1 MAADN
6 KLLGNFELIGI
17 PPAPRGIP
25 QIEVTFDIDANGIL
39 HVSAKD
45 LGTGREQSIRITASS
60 GLSEEEIKKM
70 MRDAESHGDEDKRKK
85 QLAEVK
91 NEADTLVYTVEKSL
105 KDYGDRL
112 SESEKKEIENALE
125 NCKKIKDTSNN
136 ISEIKTATE
145 DLTRKSHKLA
155 EHIYSAAGAGTAGA
169 GAGTGASATKER
181 EGAKGPEEE
190 VVEAEFEDVD
200 KKEK

>member
-45 LGTGREQSIRITASS
+45 LGTGKEQSIRITASS
-60 GLSEEEIKKM
+60 GLTEEEIKKM
-70 MRDAESHGDEDKRKK
+70 KRDAEAHSDEDKNKK
-85 QLAEVK
+85 QLAEAK

-105 KDYGDRL
+105 KEYGDKVTEAER
-112 SESEKKEIENALE
+112 KEIEEALE
-125 NCKKIKDTSNN
+125 SCRKAKDTS
-136 ISEIKTATE
+136 SDAAEIKSAAEGLMT
-145 DLTRKSHKLA
+145 KSHKLA
-155 EHIYSAAGAGTAGA
+155 EHMYKTGAAQAGPEAGPSESAGAG
-169 GAGTGASATKER
+169 
-181 EGAKGPEEE
+181 GAKGPEEE

-200 KKEK
+200 KEKQ

>member
-17 PPAPRGIP
+17 PPAPRGVP

-45 LGTGREQSIRITASS
+45 LGTGKEQSIRITASS

-70 MRDAESHGDEDKRKK
+70 MREAEAHSEEDKKKK
-85 QLAEVK
+85 QLAEAK
-91 NEADTLVYTVEKSL
+91 NEADTMIYTVEKSL
-105 KDYGDRL
+105 KDYGDKL
-112 SESEKKEIENALE
+112 TESEKSDIQAALE
-125 NCKKIKDTSNN
+125 KVKKLKDSSTDP
-136 ISEIKTATE
+136 SEIKSATE
-145 DLTRKSHKLA
+145 ILMTKSHKLA
-155 EHIYSAAGAGTAGA
+155 EHMYKGAGAQAGAGQGAAGAQ
-169 GAGTGASATKER
+169 AGT
-181 EGAKGPEEE
+181 KGPEEE

-200 KKEK
+200 KDKK